1 MEQNGSETSISPLRP
16 KSLTI
21 LCYLTIFASMFMIL
35 SSFGGIFNPEEQ
47 TKQTEALLSDYDA
60 IVSKSNQDPRALEE
74 FQKGLKSISLSNTS
88 SNTHD
93 YSVFT
98 LIFNV
103 LTLSGAFLMLRL
115 KKNGFKLY
123 VLGNLIAVVSALLV
137 YGSGSWLGIAYA
149 IYHGFTGFIFV
160 LLYALK
166 MKYME

>member
-1 MEQNGSETSISPLRP
+1 MDQNGSELNISPLRP

-47 TKQTEALLSDYDA
+47 TKRTEELLTEYDA
-60 IVSKSNQDPRALEE
+60 MVSQNSRDPKALEE
-74 FQKGLKSISLSNTS
+74 FQKGLQSISLSNTA

-93 YSVFT
+93 YNVFT

-115 KKNGFKLY
+115 KKNGFRLY

-137 YGSGSWLGIAYA
+137 YGSSSWLGIAYA
-149 IYHGFTGFIFV
+149 VYHGFTGFIFV

>member
-1 MEQNGSETSISPLRP
+1 MDQNGSEPNVSPLRP

-21 LCYLTIFASMFMIL
+21 LCYLTIFASMFMIM
-35 SSFGGIFNPEEQ
+35 SSFGGIFNPEDQ
-47 TKQTEALLSDYDA
+47 TKRTEELLNEYDA
-60 IVSKSNQDPRALEE
+60 MVSQSTRDPKALED

-115 KKNGFKLY
+115 RKNGFRLY
-123 VLGNLIAVVSALLV
+123 VLGNVIAIVSALLV
-137 YGSGSWLGIAYA
+137 YGSGSWLGLAYA
-149 IYHGFTGFIFV
+149 VYHGFTGFIFV
-160 LLYALK
+160 LLYTLK

>member
-1 MEQNGSETSISPLRP
+1 MDPNVSETNISPLRP
-16 KSLTI
+16 KSLTV

-47 TKQTEALLSDYDA
+47 TKRTEELLNEYDA
-60 IVSKSNQDPRALEE
+60 LVSQSSRDEKSLEE
-74 FQKGLKSISLSNTS
+74 FQKGLKSISLSNTT

-115 KKNGFKLY
+115 KKNGFRLY
-123 VLGNLIAVVSALLV
+123 VLGNIIAVVSALLV
-137 YGSGSWLGIAYA
+137 YGSGSWLGISYA
-149 IYHGFTGFIFV
+149 VYHAFTGFIFV